1 MEGGPTNAGPP
12 TGAAPVGVLERTEAL
27 LDKGEAAWGLVDGAT
42 SALTSANTSV
52 VAKGAS
58 AATDALLKVA
68 GRFPLAGPIAGVLK
82 DVWAL
87 YQVRRC

>member
-1 MEGGPTNAGPP
+1 M
-12 TGAAPVGVLERTEAL
+12 
-27 LDKGEAAWGLVDGAT
+27 AAWGVLDGAM
-42 SALTSANTSV
+42 SALASTNTSV

-58 AATDALLKVA
+58 VATDALLQVA

-87 YQVRRC
+87 YQVR